1 MILTTMLDDTI
12 VKKFSFILKCLWRIV
27 IINKVRMQLSWKVD
41 IFIHSK
47 TNIGATL
54 RLVLDGT
61 CIDTGN
67 RIHRQ
72 GTLRRQKRLNLGILF
87 HVG

>member
-41 IFIHSK
+41 LFIHSI
-47 TNIGATL
+47 NQYWCNSSFGIGW
-54 RLVLDGT
+54 
-61 CIDTGN
+61 
-67 RIHRQ
+67 
-72 GTLRRQKRLNLGILF
+72 NL
-87 HVG
+87 H